1 VAGEVFKNLLLVG
14 ALDNKRTGTTIK
26 VSDGI
31 RSERAFDLQ
40 KGDEDEG

>member
-1 VAGEVFKNLLLVG
+1 MLLINLSQWLHEFIQTVNLPT
-14 ALDNKRTGTTIK
+14 NTGTTIK

-40 KGDEDEG
+40 K